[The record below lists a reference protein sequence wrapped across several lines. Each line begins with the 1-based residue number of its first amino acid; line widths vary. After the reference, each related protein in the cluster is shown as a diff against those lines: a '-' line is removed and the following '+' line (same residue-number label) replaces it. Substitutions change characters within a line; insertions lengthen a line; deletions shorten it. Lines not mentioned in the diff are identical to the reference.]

1 MGSDP
6 VPERW
11 KSVRDVEEENM
22 KKILLIG
29 LSAFVGTLVLMELI
43 DRLLDAD
50 MPEWM
55 KEQVNR

>member
-1 MGSDP
+1 
-6 VPERW
+6 
-11 KSVRDVEEENM
+11 M
-22 KKILLIG
+22 KKILVIG
-29 LSAFVGTLVLMELI
+29 LSAFVGTLVLMELF

>member
-1 MGSDP
+1 
-6 VPERW
+6 
-11 KSVRDVEEENM
+11 M

-29 LSAFVGTLVLMELI
+29 LSAFVGTLVLLELM

>member
-1 MGSDP
+1 M
-6 VPERW
+6 R
-11 KSVRDVEEENM
+11 
-22 KKILLIG
+22 KIIVIG
-29 LSAFVGTLVLMELI
+29 LSAFVGTLVLMELL